1 VSFPVIVREDAEDDI
16 LEAARWYE
24 AREIGLGTDFIRC
37 IDSCLMQ
44 ISRNPEIAPVVYR
57 GARMALPRRFP
68 YLVIYKI
75 FDTHISVVAVIRGS
89 RHPGRWRA
97 RIRK

>member
-1 VSFPVIVREDAEDDI
+1 VSLPVIVREDAEEDI

-24 AREIGLGTDFIRC
+24 THEIGLGLDFICC
-37 IDSCLMQ
+37 IDTCLSQ
-44 ISRNPEIAPVVYR
+44 ISRSPEIAPVVYR

-75 FDTHISVVAVIRGS
+75 FETHISVVSVLRGS
-89 RHPGRWRA
+89 QHPNRWKA
-97 RIRK
+97 RVRK